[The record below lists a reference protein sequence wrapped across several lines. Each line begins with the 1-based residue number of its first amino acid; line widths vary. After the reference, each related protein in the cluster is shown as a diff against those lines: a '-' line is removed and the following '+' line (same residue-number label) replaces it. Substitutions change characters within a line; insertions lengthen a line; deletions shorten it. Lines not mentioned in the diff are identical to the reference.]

1 MAASAVPRGV
11 RPLRRVMIL
20 AGEASGDAHGALVAA
35 ELRRRWPGVEMT
47 GLGGERLE
55 AAGVRLLRGL
65 DELAVM
71 GFAEVAAKL
80 VFFRRLEAEIKRR
93 VAGGRFDVVIPIDY
107 PGFNLRIATAT
118 ARLGVP
124 VLYYI
129 GPQVWAWRAGRARRL
144 ARAASRIALVL
155 PFEAPLYQR
164 HGGRAVFVGH
174 PLLDGRLRADPNG
187 LARALGLDRR
197 RPVLALFPGSRP
209 QELARHAQPFADAA
223 MVLRE
228 RVRGLQV
235 VVGKA
240 ASLADKAYRR
250 LPFPRTEDG
259 ASLRALA
266 TAGLVKSGTSTL
278 EAALAA
284 MPFAVAY
291 VAHPATFAL
300 ARRLVR
306 VPHVA
311 LANLVAGGRVV
322 PEFVQGEAR
331 PGALASAVE
340 PLLDTASPERRE
352 MLKGL
357 ASVRAGLGCPGAS
370 ARVADLAEEVVA
382 EAAQGSAA

>member
-1 MAASAVPRGV
+1 
-11 RPLRRVMIL
+11 MIL
-20 AGEASGDAHGALVAA
+20 AGEASGDAHAALVAA
-35 ELRRRWPGVEMT
+35 ELRRRWPRVEMT

-55 AAGVRLLRGL
+55 AAGVRLLRKL

-71 GFAEVAAKL
+71 GFAEVAGKL
-80 VFFRRLEAEIKRR
+80 AFFRRLEAEIKRR
-93 VAGGRFDVVIPIDY
+93 LADGRFDLVIPVNY
-107 PGFNLRIATAT
+107 PGFNLRIATAA

-129 GPQVWAWRAGRARRL
+129 GPQVWAWKAGRARRL

-155 PFEAPLYQR
+155 PFEAPMYER

-174 PLLDGRLRADPNG
+174 PLLDGPVRGDAG
-187 LARALGLDRR
+187 ALARALGLDRS
-197 RPVLALFPGSRP
+197 RPVLALFPGSRR
-209 QELARHAQPFADAA
+209 QELARHAEPFAGTAA
-223 MVLRE
+223 ALRE
-228 RVRGLQV
+228 RMPDLQV

-240 ASLADKAYRR
+240 PSLDAEAYRG

-284 MPFAVAY
+284 MPFVVAY

-311 LANLVAGGRVV
+311 LANLVAGRRVV
-322 PEFVQGEAR
+322 PEYVQREAEV
-331 PGALASAVE
+331 GALASALE
-340 PLLDTASPERRE
+340 PLLDRASPERRE
-352 MLKGL
+352 MLEGL
-357 ASVRAGLGCPGAS
+357 ASVQARLGGPGAS

-382 EAAQGSAA
+382 EAAQGGAG